1 MRGVASA
8 PLKARVTGFLSPL
21 IRLVGPA
28 TSDPSS
34 LPTRRSLIPHPW
46 ICSGLAVVAM
56 PVVYSVVAEYGR
68 TIGPGNTGYWG
79 RAVAAC
85 CCLSCCCCRRQ
96 YCRAS
101 AGWCRYLYTFF
112 VSIVRPLQARMM
124 SSSPPPPIL
133 PCLLSA
139 EAICV
144 VDVVTTTVVSIV
156 GPLQAGVV
164 TFILS
169 SSVL

>member
-8 PLKARVTGFLSPL
+8 PLKARVTGFLGPL

-101 AGWCRYLYTFF
+101 AGCPCFCCRGQYCRASAGWCRYLYTFF
-112 VSIVRPLQARMM
+112 VSIVRPLQARLV
-124 SSSPPPPIL
+124 SLLLLLLLLLLL
-133 PCLLSA
+133 PLLLLPLRNGLLS
-139 EAICV
+139 
-144 VDVVTTTVVSIV
+144 
-156 GPLQAGVV
+156 
-164 TFILS
+164 
-169 SSVL
+169 